1 MRPRDMHAESAVER
15 VGGDP
20 SLMRAIR
27 MPAAR
32 NHGGLNALAMVAG
45 NAVDVETRVRDTE

>member
-15 VGGDP
+15 VDGDP

-45 NAVDVETRVRDTE
+45 NAVNVETRVRDTE